1 MYEITSTDRQLL
13 EEVLNM
19 AQRTVDSQYDD
30 EVADSMQLLLSD
42 VALLFGIASSTV
54 TELGQVVP
62 INPKSKLHIV
72 ADNTLDPKV

>member
-1 MYEITSTDRQLL
+1 MYDIDQGTKTLL
-13 EEVLNM
+13 EQVLNM

-30 EVADSMQLLLSD
+30 DVADSMQLLLAD
-42 VALLFGIASSTV
+42 VAEEFGIVSSTV

-62 INPKSKLHIV
+62 INPANLHIV

>member
-1 MYEITSTDRQLL
+1 MYDIDQGTKTLL
-13 EEVLNM
+13 EQVLNM

-30 EVADSMQLLLSD
+30 DVADSMQLLLAD
-42 VALLFGIASSTV
+42 VADQFGIVSSTV

-62 INPKSKLHIV
+62 INPANLHIV

>member
-1 MYEITSTDRQLL
+1 MYDIDLGTKTLL
-13 EEVLNM
+13 EQVLNM

-30 EVADSMQLLLSD
+30 DVADSMQLLLAD
-42 VALLFGIASSTV
+42 VAEEFGIVSSTV

-62 INPKSKLHIV
+62 INPANLHIV

>member
-30 EVADSMQLLLSD
+30 DVADSMQLLLAD
-42 VALLFGIASSTV
+42 VADQFGIVSSTV

-62 INPKSKLHIV
+62 INPANLHIV

>member
-1 MYEITSTDRQLL
+1 MYEITATDRQLL

-19 AQRTVDSQYDD
+19 AQRTVDVQYDD
-30 EVADSMQLLLSD
+30 DVADSMQLLLAD
-42 VALLFGIASSTV
+42 VAVQFGIASSTV

-62 INPKSKLHIV
+62 INPANLHIV

>member
-1 MYEITSTDRQLL
+1 MYDIDDGTKTLL
-13 EEVLNM
+13 EQVLNM

-30 EVADSMQLLLSD
+30 DVADSMQLLLAD
-42 VALLFGIASSTV
+42 VADQFGIVSNTV

-62 INPKSKLHIV
+62 INPANLHIV

>member
-1 MYEITSTDRQLL
+1 MYDIDDGTKTLL
-13 EEVLNM
+13 EQVLNM

-30 EVADSMQLLLSD
+30 DVADSMQLLLAD
-42 VALLFGIASSTV
+42 VADQFGIVSSTV

-62 INPKSKLHIV
+62 INPANLHIV

>member
-1 MYEITSTDRQLL
+1 MYDIDLGTKTLL
-13 EEVLNM
+13 EQVLNM

-30 EVADSMQLLLSD
+30 DVADSMQLLLAD
-42 VALLFGIASSTV
+42 VAVQFGIVSSTV

-62 INPKSKLHIV
+62 INPANLHIV

>member
-1 MYEITSTDRQLL
+1 MYDIDLGTKTLL
-13 EEVLNM
+13 EQVLNM

-30 EVADSMQLLLSD
+30 DVADSMQLLLAD
-42 VALLFGIASSTV
+42 VADQFGIVSSTV

-62 INPKSKLHIV
+62 INPANLHIV

>member
-1 MYEITSTDRQLL
+1 MYDIDDGTKTLL
-13 EEVLNM
+13 EQVLNM

-30 EVADSMQLLLSD
+30 DVADSMQLLLAD
-42 VALLFGIASSTV
+42 VAEEFGIVSSTV

-62 INPKSKLHIV
+62 INPANLHIV

>member
-1 MYEITSTDRQLL
+1 MYDIDHGTKTLL
-13 EEVLNM
+13 EQVLNM

-30 EVADSMQLLLSD
+30 DVADSMQLLLAD
-42 VALLFGIASSTV
+42 VADQFGIVSSTV

-62 INPKSKLHIV
+62 INPANLHIV

>member
-1 MYEITSTDRQLL
+1 MYDIDHGTKTLL
-13 EEVLNM
+13 EQVLNM

-30 EVADSMQLLLSD
+30 DVADSMQLLLAD
-42 VALLFGIASSTV
+42 VAVQFGIVSSTV

-62 INPKSKLHIV
+62 INPANLHIV

>member
-1 MYEITSTDRQLL
+1 MYHIDQGTKTLL
-13 EEVLNM
+13 EQVLNM

-30 EVADSMQLLLSD
+30 DVADSMQLLLAD
-42 VALLFGIASSTV
+42 VADQFGIVSSTV

-62 INPKSKLHIV
+62 INPANLHIV

>member
-1 MYEITSTDRQLL
+1 MYDIDDGTKTLL
-13 EEVLNM
+13 EQVLNM

-30 EVADSMQLLLSD
+30 EVADSMQLLLAD
-42 VALLFGIASSTV
+42 VADQFGIVSSTV

-62 INPKSKLHIV
+62 INPANLHIV